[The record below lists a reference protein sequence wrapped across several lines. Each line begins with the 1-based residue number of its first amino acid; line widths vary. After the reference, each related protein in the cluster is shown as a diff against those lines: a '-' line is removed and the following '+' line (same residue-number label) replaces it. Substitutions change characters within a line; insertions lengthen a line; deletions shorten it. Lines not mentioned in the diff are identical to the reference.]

1 MNNNNNNNNNN
12 KNPRL
17 LEPLQIAKKVD
28 FGLIKKDKQQFDMRT
43 NILANF
49 TRPFIKNLKLKDS
62 YHLFTNVYF
71 FDYDILDIDP
81 TSLIERASKILGYQ
95 TYFLIIVYP
104 QYDEIKTEKIN
115 SDIYPHCEIN
125 VIHTSFEE
133 LFSSGLMH
141 KIYLENDN
149 STLAY
154 RTIMNFRGWPY
165 GALQAAFRMKNIIL
179 SGGVSQKRHIINP
192 STHRFSQFISVFESY
207 NLNGV
212 INSFHNLKP
221 IEFETDE
228 VLKAALGPKIIKDKN
243 SMGDI
248 STKAFDKRWRAI
260 FKKFFNQDL
269 PIRESKNSVSAK
281 KIDANVSTNTQNN
294 DSLSLS
300 ENNKISQV
308 TVNLNQSNKDKD
320 KDKEEEMNLKQDGF
334 DFANDPWIDG
344 KLLHRLY
351 NVDPVYKKLYDEEL
365 KKVRINTDNKLAA
378 QLKEIDDKAKALQ
391 NQQLEEQQ
399 IQEELISKQR
409 LIENERL
416 AAIELEKQRVEREK
430 EKENKLEKY
439 FNSIVE
445 YLINSRRKV
454 NKIKKGV
461 TLSKAELEPTKNLI
475 LKAKRNNNYTLLNQA
490 FPSIFKSYLNKS
502 FGPYR
507 KITKF
512 NILSFKKLLLKEHPI
527 LVQKRKDDLKNIK
540 EIKRNKLLQ
549 KEYEK
554 QVEEKRIKELKN

>member
-1 MNNNNNNNNNN
+1 MNNNNNN

-104 QYDEIKTEKIN
+104 QYDEIKTEKIR

-125 VIHTSFEE
+125 VIHTSFDD

-165 GALQAAFRMKNIIL
+165 GALQAAFRIKNIIL
-179 SGGVSQKRHIINP
+179 SGGIAPKRHILNP
-192 STHRFSQFISVFESY
+192 FTHRFSQFISTFESY

-248 STKAFDKRWRAI
+248 STKTFDKRWRAI

-269 PIRESKNSVSAK
+269 PIRESKNSISAK

-300 ENNKISQV
+300 ENNQISQV
-308 TVNLNQSNKDKD
+308 TVNLNQSNKDKEEEEVE
-320 KDKEEEMNLKQDGF
+320 DKEEEFNLKQDGF

-344 KLLHRLY
+344 KLMHNLY
-351 NVDPVYKKLYDEEL
+351 NLDPNYKKWYDEKLEI
-365 KKVRINTDNKLAA
+365 VRMNTDKILADKLA
-378 QLKEIDDKAKALQ
+378 QMKNEWQ
-391 NQQLEEQQ
+391 N
-399 IQEELISKQR
+399 
-409 LIENERL
+409 
-416 AAIELEKQRVEREK
+416 
-430 EKENKLEKY
+430 
-439 FNSIVE
+439 
-445 YLINSRRKV
+445 
-454 NKIKKGV
+454 
-461 TLSKAELEPTKNLI
+461 
-475 LKAKRNNNYTLLNQA
+475 
-490 FPSIFKSYLNKS
+490 
-502 FGPYR
+502 
-507 KITKF
+507 
-512 NILSFKKLLLKEHPI
+512 KKL
-527 LVQKRKDDLKNIK
+527 
-540 EIKRNKLLQ
+540 
-549 KEYEK
+549 
-554 QVEEKRIKELKN
+554 